1 MLQPA
6 PLPGM
11 PIWGIAALCF
21 VGLLIP
27 TFWAIG
33 IVAAFVSGKSTTG
46 GIFRLMRKHNRKVDT
61 DTIQDGMNQA
71 NDFDFAA
78 DDGLSRLD
86 AYIQ

>member
-27 TFWAIG
+27 TFWTLG
-33 IVAAFVSGKSTTG
+33 IIAAFASGKSTIG
-46 GIFRLMRKHNRKVDT
+46 GIFRLMRKRKVDAT
-61 DTIQDGMNQA
+61 TIQNGMDQID
-71 NDFDFAA
+71 DFDFAA

-86 AYIQ
+86 TYTQ